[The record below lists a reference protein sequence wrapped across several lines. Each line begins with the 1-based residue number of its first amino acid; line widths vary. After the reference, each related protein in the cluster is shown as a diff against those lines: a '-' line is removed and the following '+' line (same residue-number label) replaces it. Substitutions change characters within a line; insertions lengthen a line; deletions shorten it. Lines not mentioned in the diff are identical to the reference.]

1 MTEATL
7 QALLRQIGPDHV
19 VGFFLVLARLSPL
32 FVIAPLFSSSMLPRQ
47 VRGIIAVALAIGL
60 TPIATHGQTI
70 PSDPLLIAAMVVS
83 NLLVG
88 LAFAFAIGMVF
99 SAVEAAG
106 ELLYIVSGFSY
117 GAIVDPVNGNQGGVL
132 TSLYGMVGLALFSAI
147 GGDAWTLRGIGRTL
161 DLVPLTR
168 APAIGSLTTGV
179 EAAFG
184 SLFVSAVE
192 VAAPALLALLVTDIA
207 FGMVSKVVPQL
218 SIFAVGFPLK
228 VGVALLIVGVSLPFI
243 GGFMSNQISSEV
255 STALG
260 SMSL

>member
-7 QALLRQIGPDHV
+7 QSLLNQLGPDHV

-47 VRGIIAVALAIGL
+47 VRGIVAVALSIGL

-70 PSDPLLIAAMVVS
+70 PSDPLPIAALVMTNV
-83 NLLVG
+83 LVG
-88 LAFAFAIGMVF
+88 LAFAFAVSMVF

-106 ELLYIVSGFSY
+106 ALLDIVSGFSY
-117 GAIVDPVNGNQGGVL
+117 GAVVDPVNGNQGGVL
-132 TSLYGMVGLALFSAI
+132 TSLYGMVGLALFTAI

-161 DLVPLTR
+161 DLVPLTG
-168 APAIGSLTTGV
+168 APNIGSLTNGV
-179 EAAFG
+179 ESAFG
-184 SLFVSAVE
+184 SLFVSSLE
-192 VAAPALLALLVTDIA
+192 VAAPALLALLITDIA

-228 VGVALLIVGVSLPFI
+228 VGVALLVVGASLPFV
-243 GGFMSNQISSEV
+243 GGFESNQISTAV

-260 SMSL
+260 SL